1 MIAFDLHEHFIGF
14 VKPKGFKAML
24 TCSSRAEAVQLF
36 YKLRDL
42 GGITP
47 AVVIT
52 PNTSREGDDESNT
65 PQTEKIIGE
74 FFCKEIDP
82 AFQK

>member
-1 MIAFDLHEHFIGF
+1 
-14 VKPKGFKAML
+14 ML
-24 TCSSRAEAVQLF
+24 TCASRAEAVQIF

-42 GGITP
+42 GGVTP

-52 PNTSREGDDESNT
+52 PNSGREGDDENNT

-74 FFCKEIDP
+74 FFRKVS
-82 AFQK
+82 FHVYVGFLLFLLQLKTSLNLW